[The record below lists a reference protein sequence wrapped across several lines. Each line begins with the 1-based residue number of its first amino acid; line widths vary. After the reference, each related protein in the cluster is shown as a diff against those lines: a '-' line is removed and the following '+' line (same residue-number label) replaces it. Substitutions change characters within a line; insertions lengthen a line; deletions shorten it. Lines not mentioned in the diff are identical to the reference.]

1 MHTVRDHR
9 KNEEDGEEEGT
20 KFWALQAKV
29 PMTHA

>member
-9 KNEEDGEEEGT
+9 KNEEEDGEGT
-20 KFWALQAKV
+20 KSWALQAKV

>member
-1 MHTVRDHR
+1 MHTVRDRR
-9 KNEEDGEEEGT
+9 KNEEEEDGEGT